1 MPSEAVYF
9 STRATVRFAIY
20 PQGFEGPRVL
30 AEISV
35 GTLRDVFGARG
46 DGDSL
51 IYTYRVHF
59 AKIQIKAL
67 TRYWRDPAIPVLLEP
82 CDFDAAGTMTAASGA
97 AGA

>member
-67 TRYWRDPAIPVLLEP
+67 TRYWRDPAIPVLL
-82 CDFDAAGTMTAASGA
+82 DAAGTMTAASGA